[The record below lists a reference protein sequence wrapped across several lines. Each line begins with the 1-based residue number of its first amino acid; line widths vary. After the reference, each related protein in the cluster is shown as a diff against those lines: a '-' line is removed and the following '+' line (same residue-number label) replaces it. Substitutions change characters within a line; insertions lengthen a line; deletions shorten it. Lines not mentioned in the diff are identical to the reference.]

1 MINLLVSDVD
11 ELIKKARDFYSKK
24 REVEKK
30 EKIRAPKSA
39 VPQAK
44 KEPKLVLKTKKRG
57 SSPSPKAGSYREK
70 KAEGPSRSGGG
81 QISSS
86 ETSSRLSQ
94 MKKEGAKLKQA
105 SEEKKQAE
113 RSAKRLEGA
122 GKYSGAKQLSPEPK
136 KKVSIKDKYAA
147 KRESSKQESIRKP
160 KKEISKPSRSGGGQ
174 VPKSET
180 YKMASDI
187 QAGLKKKKADVER
200 KKEQSI
206 QASKEKKI
214 QQKRWEG
221 AGKHSGAAESS
232 TKEKR
237 KYAPEAPKSRS
248 GGAIASDAK
257 EAHKMVSDIQTQLKQ
272 KKTAATQAA
281 RDKKIHEKRIEG
293 AGKHSGAKQFSTIG
307 DKLSSAK
314 TKLTEA
320 TSNLKEKIKGKFKG
334 SPDKPKSSETKPEG
348 TKPVGSKP
356 PTQESQPPPT
366 KSKEQPKQRSGVNV
380 MGAYQTG
387 AGVGQGASHSDPG
400 QGGHQIFSTAAHRA
414 VAAVHGAANAKTA
427 ASREASRG
435 QREAQLQ
442 RQSASS
448 TVSKGVSGEA
458 IRVIAGIRR
467 FENG

>member
-70 KAEGPSRSGGG
+70 KEEGVKAAKA
-81 QISSS
+81 
-86 ETSSRLSQ
+86 
-94 MKKEGAKLKQA
+94 KKEQEQSIQA
-105 SEEKKQAE
+105 GKEKKIQQ
-113 RSAKRLEGA
+113 KRFEGA
-122 GKYSGAKQLSPEPK
+122 GKHSKLPIEDK
-136 KKVSIKDKYAA
+136 KKAPIKDRYSA
-147 KRESSKQESIRKP
+147 KKESSKQEAVRKP
-160 KKEISKPSRSGGGQ
+160 KKEISTSPSRSGGGQ
-174 VPKSET
+174 VKESET

-458 IRVIAGIRR
+458 IKVIAGIRR